1 VPNFIPRRGF
11 RFSGGPRSHLLGV
24 WVSVSRLPLDRW
36 GEEVQMTLVI
46 VALVWVALSIPAG
59 LLAGHMLKAVQP
71 ARVITV
77 RGSAGV
83 CRSERRVPARGVS

>member
-1 VPNFIPRRGF
+1 
-11 RFSGGPRSHLLGV
+11 
-24 WVSVSRLPLDRW
+24 
-36 GEEVQMTLVI
+36 MTLVI